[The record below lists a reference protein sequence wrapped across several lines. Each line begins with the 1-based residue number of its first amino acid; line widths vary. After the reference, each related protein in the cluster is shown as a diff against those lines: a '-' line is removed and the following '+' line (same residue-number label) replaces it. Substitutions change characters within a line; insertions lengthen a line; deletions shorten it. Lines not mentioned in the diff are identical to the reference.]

1 MKNKKSV
8 QFILLAA
15 GVLTLVWLIFWRS
28 ADQGSKAPDEQTNPA
43 QKTIYYCSMHPNF
56 TSEKPGSCPICGMPL
71 VKQEPVERQGQENRA
86 SKKKILYYRNPMDPS
101 ITSPTFMKDSMGMDY
116 IPVYEEGAE
125 AAGDSSNQTVKISK
139 AKQELIGVKTEAIK
153 RRPLMRMVRTVA
165 KIAYDPDL
173 YVAEE
178 EYIQALKTAEATKNS
193 ALISVSAQSNSLVEA
208 AKLKLKLLGLS
219 DKQIDELKVKVESDR
234 GLIISDSLSPYVW
247 AYLTIYEYDLDT
259 VKIGDHVSLK
269 VIAYPD
275 EEFQGEIVS
284 IDPVLDTNTRSVR
297 GRVKIDN
304 LQGKLKPNMY
314 ADAFLHIDLGESLA
328 LPKEAVLD
336 TGIKKLVY
344 IDLGKDEFAGRQVEV
359 GHEAIAVIDG
369 GERKFYPVIKGI
381 RENEIVVTNGNF
393 LIDSQSQLTGG
404 MSALWGSA
412 SEIKQE
418 SIEEP
423 GEVKA
428 QHKH

>member
-1 MKNKKSV
+1 
-8 QFILLAA
+8 
-15 GVLTLVWLIFWRS
+15 
-28 ADQGSKAPDEQTNPA
+28 
-43 QKTIYYCSMHPNF
+43 
-56 TSEKPGSCPICGMPL
+56 
-71 VKQEPVERQGQENRA
+71 
-86 SKKKILYYRNPMDPS
+86 
-101 ITSPTFMKDSMGMDY
+101 
-116 IPVYEEGAE
+116 
-125 AAGDSSNQTVKISK
+125 
-139 AKQELIGVKTEAIK
+139 
-153 RRPLMRMVRTVA
+153 MRMVRTVA